1 MRLCVAVAL
10 CAARAAARS
19 QPHAAAKPAKPRST
33 RPLCAAA
40 TVAPFHPARPL
51 SNATELYPNPAC
63 SARYAELRAINA
75 RPTEVVTITYLYY
88 ADSEFLAKHVE
99 YWNAYPTTL
108 LEKIHFLVV
117 DDGSPAGRRAAPIV
131 EKNRGPASVS
141 VVEIDQDLVWNVA
154 GARNLAAV
162 VAPTDVLMLNDMDYR
177 VPPGVAEWAI
187 AHSARVAQTCHLWN
201 GFPRDEVVP
210 HVSRTGAAVT
220 CSGRAAPA
228 SKGAFG
234 GHGGGCTH
242 PGVSFFSKKTYWHLG
257 GNEEDLVGFYGHTD
271 PIFRWKAL
279 ATYPI
284 CDLKQH
290 PRDVP
295 ELQRV
300 SAGDTGPR
308 ASRWQGRNKALFH
321 NRTTGVEPFSTT
333 VLRFS
338 WRIAATPY

>member
-162 VAPTDVLMLNDMDYR
+162 RAVNKPRVAFKMHCGAASARTRLYPPTNKKTSPCVTILSLCAVWSGR
-177 VPPGVAEWAI
+177 VPE
-187 AHSARVAQTCHLWN
+187 Q
-201 GFPRDEVVP
+201 F
-210 HVSRTGAAVT
+210 
-220 CSGRAAPA
+220 
-228 SKGAFG
+228 
-234 GHGGGCTH
+234 
-242 PGVSFFSKKTYWHLG
+242 
-257 GNEEDLVGFYGHTD
+257 
-271 PIFRWKAL
+271 
-279 ATYPI
+279 
-284 CDLKQH
+284 
-290 PRDVP
+290 RDVP
-295 ELQRV
+295 TQCWYPHRPLSSRRPT
-300 SAGDTGPR
+300 SSCSTTWTTACRP
-308 ASRWQGRNKALFH
+308 ASRSGPSRILLESLRRATSGTAFRATRSSRTSPGRA
-321 NRTTGVEPFSTT
+321 RP
-333 VLRFS
+333 
-338 WRIAATPY
+338 